1 MTGDRPSD
9 SSGRR
14 AARWT
19 RAEAAKEG
27 WLHGLPPDALAV
39 LRSDP
44 ELRADK
50 EIVLDLAYE
59 QYCLQIAAG
68 QVVSAT
74 EFADQF
80 PTYRQSL
87 LRLLAVHSFIQAH
100 PSALKRPDV
109 KWPAPGDTLAEFTI
123 VRQLGRGGFAHVYLA
138 RETTAGNRA
147 VVLKVSADGLG
158 EADKLGPLSH
168 PHVMRVLNARQIGP
182 LAVLIMPFLGTAT
195 LEDVAAAKPTDR
207 LSLEAICASPG
218 AADDPVVA
226 ESFPSPFLATNRFDL
241 AIASV
246 GLGVADALA
255 FLHSRDLAHQDL
267 KPSNVL
273 LTPSGFPFLLDFN
286 LTTQA
291 GPSPGSVGGT
301 VPYMA
306 PEQLAAFCSPGTPPT
321 YNRSAADVY
330 SLGVILYELLAGRHP
345 FPSEGPTRKLGLP
358 SQEVVAA
365 RQQPPT
371 PVAALNPTVD
381 PALAA
386 VVMQCLAAEPTHRP
400 TAAELAAQLR
410 RLLTPPPPRTPR
422 RVPWLAILGGVMAL
436 AVGLG
441 LYFARSDSSPPS
453 SPQIPQTPFERGL
466 VLLDEGQVAF
476 AGKEFQ
482 DAAQTTQDPQAYAFT
497 AYCLALCGSSEAA
510 ILYSDMALERGST
523 DVAVLTNR
531 AWCKMR
537 LNQLPA
543 ALTDC
548 NAALVL
554 QPECVEARFLRAQV
568 ALAQFQKDSKQIPD
582 RQALDDINFVRRNGP
597 PSPEVSQIAAYL
609 SVGRGG
615 VADLDE
621 AVAAVREAVRRG
633 ADPDRFRRNSFLTR
647 AVGHREDFKAALERP
662 TDPPPYLKAPGLLR
676 PKQ

>member
-1 MTGDRPSD
+1 MIGNRPGD

-14 AARWT
+14 TARWT
-19 RAEAAKEG
+19 RAEAAKAG
-27 WLHGLPPDALAV
+27 WLHGVPPDAQAV

-59 QYCLQIAAG
+59 QYCLQAAAG
-68 QVVSAT
+68 QMVSAT
-74 EFADQF
+74 EFAEQF

-87 LRLLAVHSFIQAH
+87 LRLLAVHSFLQAH

-109 KWPAPGDTLAEFTI
+109 QWPAPGDALAEFTI

-182 LAVLIMPFLGTAT
+182 LAVLTMPFLGTAT
-195 LEDVAAAKPTDR
+195 LEDVAAGKPTDR
-207 LSLEAICASPG
+207 LSLEAICATPG

-226 ESFPSPFLATNRFDL
+226 ETFPSPFSASTRFDL
-241 AIASV
+241 AIAAIGV
-246 GLGVADALA
+246 GVADALA
-255 FLHSRDLAHQDL
+255 FLHARDLAHQDL

-291 GPSPGSVGGT
+291 GPSHGSVGGT

-330 SLGVILYELLAGRHP
+330 SLGVILYELLADRHP
-345 FPSEGPTRKLGLP
+345 FRNEGPTHKLGLP

-371 PVAALNPTVD
+371 PVTALNPTVD
-381 PALAA
+381 PVLAA

-400 TAAELAAQLR
+400 TAADLAARLR
-410 RLLTPPPPRTPR
+410 RRLAPPPPRTPR
-422 RVPWLAILGGVMAL
+422 RMPWLAILGGVTVL
-436 AVGLG
+436 AIGLG
-441 LYFARSDSSPPS
+441 VYFSLTDPAAPTSSP
-453 SPQIPQTPFERGL
+453 IPQTPFERGL
-466 VLLDEGQVAF
+466 ILLNEDKVAF
-476 AGKEFQ
+476 AGKEFL
-482 DAAQTTQDPQAYAFT
+482 DAAQTTQDARAYAFT

-510 ILYSDMALERGST
+510 ILYSDKALEHGST

-531 AWCKMR
+531 AWCNLR
-537 LNQLPA
+537 LNRLAA

-548 NAALVL
+548 NVALAL
-554 QPECVEARFLRAQV
+554 QPECVEARSLRAQV
-568 ALAQFQKDSKQIPD
+568 ALAQFLKDSKQIPGV
-582 RQALDDINFVRRNGP
+582 QALDDINFVRQNGP
-597 PSPEVSQIAAYL
+597 PSSEVSQIAAYL

-633 ADPDRFRRNSFLTR
+633 ADPDRFRHNSFLTR
-647 AVGHREDFKAALERP
+647 AIGHREDFKAALERP
-662 TDPPPYLKAPGLLR
+662 IDPPPYLKAPGLLR